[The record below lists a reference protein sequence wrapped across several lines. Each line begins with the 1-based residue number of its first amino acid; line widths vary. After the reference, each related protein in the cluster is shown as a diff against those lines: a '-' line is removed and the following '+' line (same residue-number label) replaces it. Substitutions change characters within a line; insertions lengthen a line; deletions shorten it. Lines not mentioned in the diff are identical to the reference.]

1 MATETPTRTHCPTC
15 GARIPRP
22 DLSICSYCTT
32 PLRLDAGAVPRDDAT
47 AKRLAKMRAHE
58 DYAGAIAWDPPAGL
72 EDRKAAA
79 RQTLGIFLGIA
90 GLAAGAAAIGIS
102 LDRPLGLGLAIVGAA
117 AIVAGIVLW
126 SAGAKQRAQLRVMP
140 LLKRPAI
147 VTSRRSETVMQDGRT
162 IYYFTLQFEDGSE
175 GEFRFPGLGAS
186 HDPLVAGNLGVA
198 YTRREALL
206 GFRLIRV

>member
-32 PLRLDAGAVPRDDAT
+32 PLRLDAGTAPRDDAT
-47 AKRLAKMRAHE
+47 AKRLTKMRAHA
-58 DYAGAIAWDPPAGL
+58 DFAPAVAWDPPAGL
-72 EDRKAAA
+72 EERKAAS
-79 RQTLGIFLGIA
+79 RQTVGVVHFAVGVVLASVGVALSLTSPA
-90 GLAAGAAAIGIS
+90 GLTAAFLAVFLFVRGVMLWAGGARRRAELRS
-102 LDRPLGLGLAIVGAA
+102 L
-117 AIVAGIVLW
+117 
-126 SAGAKQRAQLRVMP
+126 P
-140 LLKRPAI
+140 LLKRPAL
-147 VTSRRSETVMQDGRT
+147 VTSRRSETVIDDGRT

-198 YTRREALL
+198 YTRREELL

>member
-32 PLRLDAGAVPRDDAT
+32 PLRLDAGTAPRDDAT
-47 AKRLAKMRAHE
+47 AKRLAKMRTHE
-58 DYAGAIAWDPPAGL
+58 DFAAAVAWDPPPGL
-72 EDRKAAA
+72 EERKLGS
-79 RQTLGIFLGIA
+79 RQTLGIV
-90 GLAAGAAAIGIS
+90 S
-102 LDRPLGLGLAIVGAA
+102 V
-117 AIVAGIVLW
+117 VAGIALAVFAVSKPFQPPVGVASAFVAAALAIRGLLLW
-126 SAGAKQRAQLRVMP
+126 IPAARRRSELRALP
-140 LLKRPAI
+140 LLKRPAL

-198 YTRREALL
+198 YTRREELL